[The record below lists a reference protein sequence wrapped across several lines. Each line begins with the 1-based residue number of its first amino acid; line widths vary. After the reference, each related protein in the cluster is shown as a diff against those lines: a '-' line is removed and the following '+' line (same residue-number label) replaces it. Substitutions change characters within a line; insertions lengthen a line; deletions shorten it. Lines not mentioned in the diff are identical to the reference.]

1 MLRHNLPIDA
11 ISLVLLA
18 LSASLPCAGQPRKSV
33 FVVTDGEGVA
43 GMCRQEQVEPPSDEL
58 KQLLTGEVNAAV
70 DGFLAGGAGEVVVWD
85 GHDGSRTLSA
95 TTIDDRAKLIIGN
108 IYPLMTFDRGYAAVA
123 FVGQHSKAGTG
134 AAIMAHSYNSL
145 GIQNMLLNGKPVG
158 EIEVTAAL
166 AGSFGIPV
174 IFLSGDR
181 AAASELHEIVPDAV
195 TAEVKEG
202 LARYSC
208 ITLSAAAARGLI
220 RERAAE
226 AARRIG
232 SIRPYRVDGPVALQ
246 IEYTTRNS
254 LPYGAGAEPGVDV
267 VDDRTIRIHGKD
279 LVEAWTRYRNR

>member
-1 MLRHNLPIDA
+1 
-11 ISLVLLA
+11 
-18 LSASLPCAGQPRKSV
+18 
-33 FVVTDGEGVA
+33 
-43 GMCRQEQVEPPSDEL
+43 
-58 KQLLTGEVNAAV
+58 
-70 DGFLAGGAGEVVVWD
+70 VVWD

-95 TTIDDRAKLIIGN
+95 ATIHGRAKLIIGN
-108 IYPLMTFDRGYAAVA
+108 IYPLMTFDRGYSAVA
-123 FVGQHSKAGTG
+123 FVGQHAKAGAS

-208 ITLSAAAARGLI
+208 ITLSAAAARDLI
-220 RERAAE
+220 RAKATE
-226 AARRIG
+226 AARKIG
-232 SIRPYRVDGPVALQ
+232 TIRPYRIDGPATLQ
-246 IEYTTRNS
+246 IEYTTRTS
-254 LPYGAGAEPGVDV
+254 LPYGAGTAPGVEV
-267 VDDRTIRIHGKD
+267 LNDRTIRFHGKD
-279 LVEAWTRYRNR
+279 VAEAWTRYRGN

>member
-1 MLRHNLPIDA
+1 MMRHSSRIDA
-11 ISLVLLA
+11 IPLVLLIF
-18 LSASLPCAGQPRKSV
+18 SAALPCAGQPKKSV

-43 GMCRQEQVEPPSDEL
+43 GICRQEQTEPTDNEL
-58 KQLLTGEVNAAV
+58 RQLLTGEVNAAV
-70 DGFLAGGAGEVVVWD
+70 DGFLAGGADEVVVWD

-95 TTIDDRAKLIIGN
+95 TTIHDRAKLVIGD

-123 FVGQHSKAGTG
+123 FVGQHSKAGTS

-174 IFLSGDR
+174 IFLSGDQ
-181 AAASELHEIVPDAV
+181 AAARELHGIVPDAV

-208 ITLSAAAARGLI
+208 ITLSAAAARDLI
-220 RERAAE
+220 RERAAS
-226 AARRIG
+226 AARKIG
-232 SIRPYRVDGPVALQ
+232 SIRPYRVNGPVTLQ

-254 LPYGAGAEPGVDV
+254 LPFGAGADPEREV

-279 LVEAWTRYRNR
+279 LVEAWTRYRGR

>member
-1 MLRHNLPIDA
+1 MMRHSSRIDA
-11 ISLVLLA
+11 IPLVLLIF
-18 LSASLPCAGQPRKSV
+18 SAALPCAGQPKKSV

-43 GMCRQEQVEPPSDEL
+43 GICRQEQTEPTDTEL
-58 KQLLTGEVNAAV
+58 RQLLTGEVNAAV
-70 DGFLAGGAGEVVVWD
+70 DGFLAGGADEVVVWD

-95 TTIDDRAKLIIGN
+95 TTIHDRAKLIVGD
-108 IYPLMTFDRGYAAVA
+108 IYPLMTFDRGYAAIA
-123 FVGQHSKAGTG
+123 FVGQHSKAGTS

-174 IFLSGDR
+174 IFLSGDQ
-181 AAASELHEIVPDAV
+181 AAARELHDIVPDAV

-208 ITLSAAAARGLI
+208 ITLSAAAARDLI
-220 RERAAE
+220 RERAAA
-226 AARRIG
+226 AARKIG
-232 SIRPYRVDGPVALQ
+232 SIRPYRVNGPVTLQ

-254 LPYGAGAEPGVDV
+254 LPFGAGADPGREV

-279 LVEAWTRYRNR
+279 LVEAWTRYRDR